1 MSFDEIEE
9 QRELAA
15 GVDDAER
22 DDDDD
27 PDPDR
32 SLRDEEYVPFGDG
45 GYERGS
51 AKAWTLRNRP

>member
-1 MSFDEIEE
+1 MDFAEIEE

-15 GVDDAER
+15 GVDEPEHE
-22 DDDDD
+22 DD

-32 SLRDEEYVPFGDG
+32 AQRDEPYIAYGDG